1 MKMKMKTKARWILF
15 GRYCVIAFWVIFTLL
30 PLYTAFVASL
40 TEYKNLGQSFLYPVD
55 WAWHNWLDIW
65 TRVDL
70 FSYLKSTVIYAICS
84 AVITVILSIFAG
96 YALSRFRFRGKKLY
110 SSTLLVTQVLPQV
123 VIVVP
128 VFMLVKTLGLYDTY
142 AGVIITIVATS
153 MAFPTML
160 MRSYF
165 DSVPKELEEAA
176 AIDGSSRLQTLFRV
190 VLPITLPGI
199 GTSFAL
205 AFFSGWGQYLYPMIL
220 TRSNAL
226 TPVTV
231 GISRMI
237 DNQTP
242 WEMVMTGTL
251 ISIIP
256 AIIIYLFVQKSLIKG
271 MANGAVK

>member
-1 MKMKMKTKARWILF
+1 MKMKMRTKARWIIF
-15 GRYCVIAFWVIFTLL
+15 IRYCVIAVWVIFTLL
-30 PLYTAFVASL
+30 PIYTAFVASL
-40 TEYKNLGQSFLYPVD
+40 TEYKNLGQNFLYPVD
-55 WAWHNWLDIW
+55 WAWHNWIDIW
-65 TRVDL
+65 TRVNL
-70 FSYLKSTVIYAICS
+70 LGYLKSTAVYAVCS
-84 AVITVILSIFAG
+84 AIITCILAIFAG
-96 YALSRFRFRGKKLY
+96 YALSRFRFHGKKIY

-128 VFMLVKTLGLYDTY
+128 VFMLVKRLGLYDTY

-220 TRSNAL
+220 TRSNDL

-237 DNQTP
+237 DNQTA

-256 AIIIYLFVQKSLIKG
+256 AVVIYMLVQKSLIKG

>member
-1 MKMKMKTKARWILF
+1 MKKKTKARWIIT
-15 GRYCVIAFWVIFTLL
+15 GRYAIIIFWVLFTLL
-30 PLYTAFVASL
+30 PIYTAFVASL

-55 WAWHNWLDIW
+55 WAWHNWIDIW
-65 TRVDL
+65 TRVDML
-70 FSYLKSTVIYAICS
+70 GYLKSTVIYAVCS
-84 AVITVILSIFAG
+84 AVITVILAIFAG

-128 VFMLVKTLGLYDTY
+128 VFMLVSKLGLYDTY
-142 AGVIITIVATS
+142 AGVIITVVATS

-165 DSVPKELEEAA
+165 DSVPRELEQAA

-231 GISRMI
+231 GISRLI

-251 ISIIP
+251 ISIVP
-256 AIIIYLFVQKSLIKG
+256 AVVIYMFVQKSLIRG

>member
-1 MKMKMKTKARWILF
+1 MKMKTKARWVLF
-15 GRYCVIAFWVIFTLL
+15 IRYCVIAFWVLFTLL
-30 PLYTAFVASL
+30 PIYTAFVASL
-40 TEYKNLGQSFLYPVD
+40 TEYKNLGKSFLYPVD
-55 WAWHNWLDIW
+55 WAWHNWIDIW
-65 TRVDL
+65 TRIDL
-70 FSYLKSTVIYAICS
+70 LSYLKSTMIYALFS
-84 AVITVILSIFAG
+84 ALIAVTLAIFAG
-96 YALSRFRFRGKKLY
+96 YALSRFRFKGKKLY

-128 VFMLVKTLGLYDTY
+128 VFMLVKALGLYDKY
-142 AGVIITIVATS
+142 LGVIITIVATS

-176 AIDGSSRLQTLFRV
+176 SIDGSSRVQTLFKV
-190 VLPITLPGI
+190 VLPVTLPGI

-220 TRSNAL
+220 TRSGEL

-256 AIIIYLFVQKSLIKG
+256 AVIIYMFVQKSLIKG
-271 MANGAVK
+271 MASGAVK

>member
-1 MKMKMKTKARWILF
+1 MKRKTKARWMLLL
-15 GRYCVIAFWVIFTLL
+15 RYCVIAFWVIFTLL
-30 PLYTAFVASL
+30 PIYTAFVASL

-55 WAWHNWLDIW
+55 WAWQNWVNIW
-65 TRVDL
+65 SRINL
-70 FSYLKSTVIYAICS
+70 FSYLKSTMIYALFS
-84 AVITVILSIFAG
+84 ALITVTLAIFAG

-128 VFMLVKTLGLYDTY
+128 VFMLVRTLGLYDTY
-142 AGVIITIVATS
+142 FGVIITIVATS

-165 DSVPKELEEAA
+165 DSVPKELEESA

-220 TRSNAL
+220 TRSNEL

-256 AIIIYLFVQKSLIKG
+256 AIVIYLFVQKSLIKG
-271 MANGAVK
+271 MASGAVK

>member
-1 MKMKMKTKARWILF
+1 MKMKTKARWVLF
-15 GRYCVIAFWVIFTLL
+15 IRYCVIAFWVLFTLL
-30 PLYTAFVASL
+30 PIYTAFVASL
-40 TEYKNLGQSFLYPVD
+40 TEYKNLGKSFLYPVD
-55 WAWHNWLDIW
+55 WAWHNWIDIW
-65 TRVDL
+65 TRINL
-70 FSYLKSTVIYAICS
+70 LSYLKSTMIYALAS
-84 AVITVILSIFAG
+84 ALITVILAIFAG
-96 YALSRFRFRGKKLY
+96 YALSRFRFKGKKLY

-128 VFMLVKTLGLYDTY
+128 VFMLVKALGLYDKY
-142 AGVIITIVATS
+142 LGVIITIVATS

-165 DSVPKELEEAA
+165 DSVPRELEEAA
-176 AIDGSSRLQTLFRV
+176 AIDGSSRVQTLFKV

-220 TRSNAL
+220 TRSDEL

-256 AIIIYLFVQKSLIKG
+256 AVIIYMFVQKSLIKG
-271 MANGAVK
+271 MASGAVK

>member
-1 MKMKMKTKARWILF
+1 MNMKTKARWLLF
-15 GRYCVIAFWVIFTLL
+15 LRYCVIAIWVIFTLL
-30 PLYTAFVASL
+30 PIYTAFVASL

-55 WAWHNWLDIW
+55 WAWHNWVDIW

-70 FSYLKSTVIYAICS
+70 LSYLKSTMIYALCS
-84 AVITVILSIFAG
+84 AVIALILAIFAG

-128 VFMLVKTLGLYDTY
+128 VFMLVKKLGLYDTY
-142 AGVIITIVATS
+142 LGVIITIVATS

-165 DSVPKELEEAA
+165 DSVPVALEEAA
-176 AIDGSSRLQTLFRV
+176 SIDGSSRVQTLFRV

-220 TRSNAL
+220 TRSNEL

-256 AIIIYLFVQKSLIKG
+256 AIVIYMFVQKSLIKG
-271 MANGAVK
+271 MASGAVK